1 MAGMMMPSAPIPVI
15 TIDGPSGVGK
25 GAISAALADALGWHL
40 LDSGAVYRAV
50 ALVAFEQGIDPADE
64 DQLTAVC
71 QGVDLRFESSE
82 SGGIAVL
89 IDGASVEDRLRA
101 EPVSQMASKVAAIPS
116 VRRAL
121 LDLQHGFRQPPGLI
135 ADGRD
140 MGTVVFPDAVAKIFL
155 TASAHERATRRF
167 KQLKEKGEDVIFD
180 RLFRD
185 IDERDRRD
193 RERAVSPTV
202 PAADAKVIDSTDMSL
217 DQVIA
222 EATGFVESK
231 LGHIEKSE

>member
-1 MAGMMMPSAPIPVI
+1 MNTPLDSIPVI
-15 TIDGPSGVGK
+15 AIDGPSGVGK
-25 GAISAALADALGWHL
+25 GAISVALADAFGWHL

-50 ALVAFEQGIDPADE
+50 ALVAFEQGIEPSDE
-64 DQLTAVC
+64 QQLVAAC
-71 QGVDLRFESSE
+71 QEMDLKFQSSQ
-82 SGGIAVL
+82 SGIAVL
-89 IDGASVEDRLRA
+89 IDGVSVEETLRT
-101 EPVSQMASKVAAIPS
+101 EPVSQMASKVAAIPL

-121 LDLQHGFRQPPGLI
+121 LELQHGFRQFPGLI

-167 KQLKEKGEDVIFD
+167 NQLKEKGEDVIFD
-180 RLFRD
+180 RLFSD

-202 PAADAKVIDSTDMSL
+202 PAADAKVIDSTDMDL
-217 DQVIA
+217 EQVIA
-222 EATGFVESK
+222 EVTAYVESK
-231 LGHIEKSE
+231 LGVSEGSG

>member
-1 MAGMMMPSAPIPVI
+1 MSTGPAIPVI

-25 GAISAALADALGWHL
+25 GAVSAALADALGWHL

-50 ALVAFEQGIDPADE
+50 AWVALNRDIEATDEAQLVAACE
-64 DQLTAVC
+64 D
-71 QGVDLRFESSE
+71 VDLKFESSG
-82 SGGIAVL
+82 SDIAVL
-89 IDGASVEDRLRA
+89 IDGVSVGDQLRS
-101 EPVSQMASKVAAIPS
+101 EPVGQMASKVAAIPA

-121 LDLQHGFRQPPGLI
+121 LDLQYDFRQSPGLI

-140 MGTVVFPDAVAKIFL
+140 MGTVVFPDAQAKIFL

-180 RLFRD
+180 SLFSE
-185 IDERDRRD
+185 IAERDRRD

-202 PAADAKVIDSTDMSL
+202 PADDAKVIDSTDMSL
-217 DQVIA
+217 EQVISESKA
-222 EATGFVESK
+222 YVESIM
-231 LGHIEKSE
+231 GGSE

>member
-1 MAGMMMPSAPIPVI
+1 MSTSRATVPVI

-25 GAISAALADALGWHL
+25 GALSAALADALGWHL

-64 DQLTAVC
+64 FRLAAVC
-71 QGVDLRFESSE
+71 DEVDLRFQ
-82 SGGIAVL
+82 SGDSGIAVT
-89 IDGASVEDRLRA
+89 IDGVSVEEKLRT

-121 LDLQHGFRQPPGLI
+121 LDLQYSFRQLPGLI

-140 MGTVVFPDAVAKIFL
+140 MGTVVFPDAVAKVFL
-155 TASAHERATRRF
+155 TASAFERATRRF
-167 KQLKEKGEDVIFD
+167 KQLKAKGEDVIFD
-180 RLFRD
+180 RLFSD

-193 RERAVSPTV
+193 RERAVSPTL
-202 PAADAKVIDSTDMSL
+202 PAADAKVIDSTGMSL
-217 DQVIA
+217 DQAIA
-222 EATGFVESK
+222 EATAYVESR
-231 LGHIEKSE
+231 LGIGERSG

>member
-1 MAGMMMPSAPIPVI
+1 MAGVVSTGPAIPVI

-25 GAISAALADALGWHL
+25 GAVSAALADALGWHL

-50 ALVAFEQGIDPADE
+50 AWVALNRDIEATDEAQLVAACE
-64 DQLTAVC
+64 DM
-71 QGVDLRFESSE
+71 DLKFESSG
-82 SGGIAVL
+82 SDIVVL
-89 IDGASVEDRLRA
+89 IDGVSVGDQLRS
-101 EPVSQMASKVAAIPS
+101 EPVGQMASKVAAIPA

-121 LDLQHGFRQPPGLI
+121 LDLQYDFRQSPGLI

-140 MGTVVFPDAVAKIFL
+140 MGTVVFPDAQAKIFL

-180 RLFRD
+180 SLFSE
-185 IDERDRRD
+185 IAERDRRD

-202 PAADAKVIDSTDMSL
+202 PADDAKVIDSTDMSL
-217 DQVIA
+217 EQVISESQA
-222 EATGFVESK
+222 YVESK
-231 LGHIEKSE
+231 LGVSE

>member
-1 MAGMMMPSAPIPVI
+1 MSNRPDIPVI

-25 GAISAALADALGWHL
+25 GAVSAALADALGWHL

-50 ALVAFEQGIDPADE
+50 AWVALNRDIEATDEAQLVAACE
-64 DQLTAVC
+64 DM
-71 QGVDLRFESSE
+71 DLKFESSG
-82 SGGIAVL
+82 SDIAVL
-89 IDGASVEDRLRA
+89 IDGVSVADQLRS
-101 EPVSQMASKVAAIPS
+101 EPVGQMASKVAAIPA

-121 LDLQHGFRQPPGLI
+121 LDLQYDFRQSPGLI

-140 MGTVVFPDAVAKIFL
+140 MGTVVFPDAQAKIFL

-180 RLFRD
+180 SLFSE
-185 IDERDRRD
+185 IAERDRRD

-202 PAADAKVIDSTDMSL
+202 PADDAKVIDSSDMSL
-217 DQVIA
+217 EQVIA
-222 EATGFVESK
+222 ESKAYVESRM
-231 LGHIEKSE
+231 GGSE